1 MLYKSVLPVQNTP
14 PPTHPVESLEPL
26 FSAYMYAANRPV
38 RRNSLDGSTPR
49 FVGRNCNNHLRQA
62 TNAAIYYLPIEVAVG
77 KFKSERGTCIAA
89 WGSSTAWS
97 VCSSRAPE
105 VFFPVFFTFSGAH
118 IYPTLHS
125 FLHSWLAVACAVQCC
140 CCPALLRCRS
150 SPLVCSC
157 RPDWLDGWMDG

>member
-1 MLYKSVLPVQNTP
+1 MLYKSVLLVQNTP

-38 RRNSLDGSTPR
+38 RRNSLDGNTPR
-49 FVGRNCNNHLRQA
+49 FVGRYCNNHLRQA

-97 VCSSRAPE
+97 MLVSCTRGFFSRIFY
-105 VFFPVFFTFSGAH
+105 FFGGTYIS
-118 IYPTLHS
+118 YPALI
-125 FLHSWLAVACAVQCC
+125 
-140 CCPALLRCRS
+140 PALLAGCCLRCPVLLPRTVAM
-150 SPLVCSC
+150 PVLTTCLFV
-157 RPDWLDGWMDG
+157 PT